1 MLQLSSGRL
10 AGATG
15 IAGIAASILLSLSGA
30 LVEAQTAANTLSTES
45 PKVPE
50 WQNVAGG
57 KLSFEVASIKQGKP
71 GEFTP
76 PNFAL
81 NNSDSFG
88 GANPHGHFIAEF
100 SLETY
105 LEFAYKLWL
114 SPEQRDAMLAHL
126 PKWVSMDSYAI
137 NAQAEGNPTK
147 DQMRLMMQSL
157 LANRFKLAVH
167 FETKK
172 GPVLALVLDKSGKTG
187 PKLYP
192 HARGLPCDVLKP
204 PQPPGSPANSSDV
217 FPAVCDEFQAIPQP
231 DHSILIGSRNVTMA
245 QIAAFLGD
253 VGHLAHTVVDQTG
266 LRGRFDFTL
275 KYTRESNT
283 SVPAQEVP
291 QGTTF
296 QGTTFQQALQE
307 QLGLK
312 LKSTKVS
319 MDTLVIDHV
328 ERPSEN

>member
-1 MLQLSSGRL
+1 MKLRNGLGIVALVGISL
-10 AGATG
+10 AGAP
-15 IAGIAASILLSLSGA
+15 
-30 LVEAQTAANTLSTES
+30 VQAQTANRLSTES

-50 WQNVAGG
+50 WQRVAGG
-57 KLSFEVASIKQGKP
+57 KMSFEVASIKQGKP
-71 GEFTP
+71 GTFTP

-88 GANPHGHFIAEF
+88 GASPHGHFMAEF

-105 LEFAYKLWL
+105 VEFAYKLWL
-114 SPEQRDAMLAHL
+114 SQEQMDAMLAQL
-126 PKWVSMDSYAI
+126 PKWVSMDGYAI

-157 LANRFKLAVH
+157 LADRFKLAVH
-167 FETKK
+167 FEPKE
-172 GPVLALVLDKSGKTG
+172 GPVLALVPDKPGKIG
-187 PKLYP
+187 PKLFL
-192 HARGLPCDVLKP
+192 HSSGLPCDV
-204 PQPPGSPANSSDV
+204 SPANSSDV
-217 FPAVCDEFQAIPQP
+217 FPPVCDEFQATPKP
-231 DHSILIGSRNVTMA
+231 NHSILIGSRNVTMA
-245 QIAAFLGD
+245 QIAAFLGS

-266 LRGRFDFTL
+266 LGGRFDFTL
-275 KYTRESNT
+275 EWTPEST
-283 SVPAQEVP
+283 KLVPAQGVQTDP

-296 QGTTFQQALQE
+296 QEALQE

>member
-1 MLQLSSGRL
+1 MITLGV
-10 AGATG
+10 TG
-15 IAGIAASILLSLSGA
+15 IAALVGLSLAG
-30 LVEAQTAANTLSTES
+30 VPVQAQTAASTVS
-45 PKVPE
+45 TQSLQVPE
-50 WQNVAGG
+50 WQRVAGG
-57 KLSFEVASIKQGKP
+57 KLSFEVASIKPAKP
-71 GEFTP
+71 GTFTP

-81 NNSDSFG
+81 NNSDTFG
-88 GANPHGHFIAEF
+88 GPNPHGRFIAEF

-105 LEFAYKLWL
+105 IEFAYKLWL
-114 SPEQRDAMLAHL
+114 SHEQMDAMLAHL
-126 PKWVSMDSYAI
+126 PKWVSLDSYAI

-157 LANRFKLAVH
+157 LADRFKLAVH

-217 FPAVCDEFQAIPQP
+217 FPAVCDDFQAMPQP
-231 DHSILIGSRNVTMA
+231 NHSIMIGSRNVTMA
-245 QIAAFLGD
+245 QIAAFLGE

-266 LRGRFDFTL
+266 LGGRFDFTL

-283 SVPAQEVP
+283 PVPAQEVP

-319 MDTLVIDHV
+319 MDTLVIDHA